1 MKFQSYSQI
10 LSVVV
15 YVTNFN
21 MCNFIIITF
30 SALKLQVAL
39 YFRNRL
45 APSVNIESRTVTLW
59 HLVKKKYYTVR
70 IFQSLSRNLVYAF
83 NKDHSGVKKKTRKV
97 MHAWK
102 SLIYQKYCKIDIFF
116 FIYMYYMYYP
126 ASWMSP
132 VHIVHISRATNI
144 QNQSKDMFFFPL
156 GYAMIL

>member
-59 HLVKKKYYTVR
+59 HLVKKKNIILYVFFKACRGISYMHLMKIILELKIKTKSNACMK
-70 IFQSLSRNLVYAF
+70 IFDLL
-83 NKDHSGVKKKTRKV
+83 
-97 MHAWK
+97 
-102 SLIYQKYCKIDIFF
+102 KILQDQHFF
-116 FIYMYYMYYP
+116 LMYYP
-126 ASWMSP
+126 ASWMSSVLY
-132 VHIVHISRATNI
+132 VHSYSAYFKSYGYSKP
-144 QNQSKDMFFFPL
+144 SKDMFFPL